1 MASRKPEWIY
11 RQSAVVPI
19 VDGKIVMITSR
30 RKKRWIVPK
39 GIVEPNMSPA
49 ESAAQEALE
58 EAGLLGKLR
67 PESIG
72 TYRYE
77 KWGGTCTVEVF
88 VLDVVELLDDWE
100 ERRFREREIVSV
112 DEAASRVD
120 EPELQRII
128 RDKFGGVR

>member
-1 MASRKPEWIY
+1 MASAKPEWVY

-49 ESAAQEALE
+49 ESAVREALE
-58 EAGLLGKLR
+58 EAGLVGVVR

-72 TYRYE
+72 TYRYD

-100 ERRFREREIVSV
+100 EKRFRERKIVSV
-112 DEAASRVD
+112 DEAAARVTD
-120 EPELQRII
+120 PELQRII
-128 RDKFGGVR
+128 KSVG

>member
-1 MASRKPEWIY
+1 
-11 RQSAVVPI
+11 
-19 VDGKIVMITSR
+19 
-30 RKKRWIVPK
+30 
-39 GIVEPNMSPA
+39 MSPA

-58 EAGLLGKLR
+58 EAGLVGKLR

-100 ERRFREREIVSV
+100 EKPFREREIVAV
-112 DEAASRVD
+112 EEAVARVS
-120 EPELQRII
+120 EQGLQRII
-128 RDKFGGVR
+128 KSVE

>member
-1 MASRKPEWIY
+1 MASAKPDWIY

-39 GIVEPNMSPA
+39 GIVEPNLSPA

-58 EAGLLGKLR
+58 EAGLVGVVR
-67 PESIG
+67 PEPIG
-72 TYRYE
+72 TYRYD

-88 VLDVVELLDDWE
+88 VLDVVEFLDGWE
-100 ERRFREREIVSV
+100 EKRFREREIVSV
-112 DEAASRVD
+112 DEAASRVT

-128 RDKFGGVR
+128 KSVG